1 MNDTGQSVERRGEKC
16 RKSKSVTENGFIDEQ
31 VVSFVR
37 RVCGEVSPEVLRV
50 LTLTSAGA
58 RRGHICL
65 DLSASG
71 ESVGDWGENE
81 DVKFDDPNRSA
92 ILLQACPAVGRPGDF
107 RPFILD
113 RTRLYTHKFFGYE
126 TNVAEGIVGLAK
138 RTFSVRKQSEAVSR
152 ICDTFPLESR
162 WSVFRRV
169 AAWNAL
175 TRGFCMI
182 SGGPGTGKT
191 TSAAKILSLLVELNP
206 GLRIV
211 PSAPTGKAAA
221 RLEEALGVGLSRDH
235 PDDSPVVAVDRAVT
249 LHRLLGAG
257 GISVRFKHNRDN
269 PIAADVVVVDEASM
283 VDIPLMSHLLDA
295 LGSNSRL
302 ILLGDHNQLASV
314 QAGALL
320 ADICSETA
328 LGGITARYTKRL
340 GDRLGGPIPLCESES
355 PLADCIVGF
364 RDVYRFDEGIREVS
378 DAVRSGDAEKA
389 YRVCENKTHSSA
401 RFVDGHA
408 PLTNKPVMEQIT
420 RGYETLSKATT
431 PEQAFA
437 AYSEFKV
444 LCAVRKSAVGVDAVN
459 RVIENRLFRKGLLNP
474 HNQFYANRPILIQK
488 NDHALGVFNGDIGI
502 ILPDDAAN
510 GELRAFF
517 SSLKGGYRSIAPAH
531 LPPHETAFA
540 LTVHKSQGSEFGD
553 VIFLLPERDTPVLTR
568 ELVYTA
574 LTRARGSV
582 TIAGA
587 RVLFE
592 QAVNRPTRRASG
604 LAGRLWG
611 EESAGGV
618 QMSLGI

>member
-1 MNDTGQSVERRGEKC
+1 MERRGEKS
-16 RKSKSVTENGFIDEQ
+16 RNSKSAIPNGSIDEQ
-31 VVSFVR
+31 VVSFIR
-37 RVCGEVSPEVLRV
+37 RVCGEVSAEVLRV
-50 LTLTSAGA
+50 LALTSAGA

-65 DLSASG
+65 DLSAPL
-71 ESVGDWGENE
+71 ESPGNQVGNE
-81 DVKFDDPNRSA
+81 DFVFDDLKHLTLS
-92 ILLQACPAVGRPGDF
+92 LQACPAVGRPGDF

-113 RTRLYTHKFFGYE
+113 RTRVYTHKFFGYE
-126 TNVAEGIVGLAK
+126 INVAKGITRLAQ
-138 RTFSVRKQSEAVSR
+138 RTFPVRKQREAVSR
-152 ICDTFPLESR
+152 VCDAFPLESS

-182 SGGPGTGKT
+182 TGGPGTGKT
-191 TSAAKILSLLVELNP
+191 TSAAKILSLLGEYNP
-206 GLRIV
+206 EHRIV

-221 RLEEALGVGLSRDH
+221 RLEEALGIGLSRDH
-235 PDDSPVVAVDRAVT
+235 PNGSPVAAVDRAVT

-257 GISVRFKHNRDN
+257 GISGRFKHNRDN
-269 PIAADVVVVDEASM
+269 PIAADIVVVDEASM

-295 LGSNSRL
+295 LGPNSRL

-328 LGGITARYTKRL
+328 LGGITGRYAKRL
-340 GDRLGGPIPLCESES
+340 GDRLGGPIPLCESDS

-389 YRVCENKTHSSA
+389 FRVCENKTHSSA
-401 RFVDGHA
+401 RFVDEHA
-408 PLTNKPVMEQIT
+408 PLSNKPVLDQIT
-420 RGYETLSKATT
+420 RGYENLSVATT

-444 LCAVRKSAVGVDAVN
+444 LCAVRKSVVGVDAVN

-474 HNQFYANRPILIQK
+474 HNQFYANRPILIQR
-488 NDHALGVFNGDIGI
+488 NDYALGVFNGDIGI

-517 SSLKGGYRSIAPAH
+517 SSPKGGYRSIASAH

-540 LTVHKSQGSEFGD
+540 LTVHKSQGSEFGE

-582 TIAGA
+582 TIAGT
-587 RVLFE
+587 RTLFK

-611 EESAGGV
+611 EGSAGGV